1 MKHIFETAIDSV
13 KTAYP
18 SIYSKQDVVKL
29 IEDLKWSAEQELQ
42 HIENTKKPNLTQEDV
57 NGILDE
63 IREGLIEGIKNL
75 DLADFVSLELNYD
88 NQIEIE
94 VDERAVREN
103 IEEAF
108 DLACS
113 EHAKVK

>member
-18 SIYSKQDVVKL
+18 SIYSKEDVIRLIQDLGTQVNQ
-29 IEDLKWSAEQELQ
+29 AET
-42 HIENTKKPNLTQEDV
+42 NRPSLTQEDV
-57 NGILDE
+57 NGMLDE

-75 DLADFVSLELNYD
+75 DLADFVTLELNYN
-88 NQIEIE
+88 NQIDID
-94 VDERAVREN
+94 VDERALCDN
-103 IEEAF
+103 IGEAF

-113 EHAKVK
+113 EHAEVK

>member
-1 MKHIFETAIDSV
+1 MQHIFETAIDSV

-18 SIYSKQDVVKL
+18 SIYSKEDVIRLIQDLGTQVNQ
-29 IEDLKWSAEQELQ
+29 AET
-42 HIENTKKPNLTQEDV
+42 NRPSLTQNDV
-57 NGILDE
+57 NNILDE

-75 DLADFVSLELNYD
+75 DLADFVTLELNYN

-103 IEEAF
+103 IEEVF

-113 EHAKVK
+113 EHAEVK

>member
-18 SIYSKQDVVKL
+18 SIYSK
-29 IEDLKWSAEQELQ
+29 
-42 HIENTKKPNLTQEDV
+42 EDV
-57 NGILDE
+57 IRLIQDLGTQVNQAETNRPNISQQDINGILDE

-75 DLADFVSLELNYD
+75 DLADFVTLELNYNHQIDIDVDTRALCD
-88 NQIEIE
+88 NI
-94 VDERAVREN
+94 A
-103 IEEAF
+103 EAF

-113 EHAKVK
+113 EHAEVK